1 MPGAGTA
8 LDLVQQAEESH
19 EIKGDNCCRAQLGF
33 TQLGL
38 SCGRTVEGAEG
49 NLLSHLGCHKKGNGQ
64 LEVLT
69 RWLAGLSVP
78 PVLPSI
84 NGATQVRN

>member
-1 MPGAGTA
+1 MRSKGTTAAGHSW
-8 LDLVQQAEESH
+8 DLQ
-19 EIKGDNCCRAQLGF
+19 
-33 TQLGL
+33 

>member
-1 MPGAGTA
+1 MRPKGATA
-8 LDLVQQAEESH
+8 AGHSRDLQ
-19 EIKGDNCCRAQLGF
+19 CRVP
-33 TQLGL
+33 
-38 SCGRTVEGAEG
+38 CGRTVEGVEG
-49 NLLSHLGCHKKGNGQ
+49 NLLSHLGCHEKGDGQ

-84 NGATQVRN
+84 NGATQLRN